1 MRAIV
6 EGLLALS
13 SLSASSLEQTVRHL
27 ADADLKVVP
36 IMIASLLAVYIVLRP
51 FSPSFRIKR
60 MLFNLAEASDVRL
73 SASSATWHVSR
84 SVGLYQ
90 RERALLGDFHLKGA
104 REKPFGLILSMLATV
119 LIGRGFTSCY
129 MTDETDPDR
138 FIQCRSGDIFSDCG
152 LAGSCVHSGTDQMRQ
167 QAPSCPTTVGSP

>member
-1 MRAIV
+1 
-6 EGLLALS
+6 
-13 SLSASSLEQTVRHL
+13 
-27 ADADLKVVP
+27 
-36 IMIASLLAVYIVLRP
+36 MIASLLAVYIVLRP

-104 REKPFGLILSMLATV
+104 REKPFGLIV
-119 LIGRGFTSCY
+119 NGNRKLISCRQSKIDQGGVSEGRLLGPGRG
-129 MTDETDPDR
+129 R
-138 FIQCRSGDIFSDCG
+138 GCG
-152 LAGSCVHSGTDQMRQ
+152 GGSCRL
-167 QAPSCPTTVGSP
+167 